1 MLLEQCIRRQY
12 KCTGMCNKENTSWK
26 FRDII
31 DPTSEIALL
40 PSTAQPDCTECLY
53 KYRNNNCTM
62 ALHAAPWLSER
73 LSSSVTPNAAKMPL
87 MRDAIVFCILHL
99 TILFT
104 EEHWRITHHM
114 TTAGNWST
122 VSLFPFSHYRAIVR
136 LVRKAFPQ
144 WNVMTALNDLGI
156 ANCVCRCG
164 GRRCG
169 VARGGGEG
177 TGCTNAK

>member
-1 MLLEQCIRRQY
+1 MLLEQCIRGQY

-31 DPTSEIALL
+31 DPTTSEIALL

-104 EEHWRITHHM
+104 EERALANYAKHDHGRQLV
-114 TTAGNWST
+114 NR
-122 VSLFPFSHYRAIVR
+122 LPFPFLSLPRDCPCRSESVPSMER
-136 LVRKAFPQ
+136 DDSVKRS
-144 WNVMTALNDLGI
+144 WN
-156 ANCVCRCG
+156 R
-164 GRRCG
+164 
-169 VARGGGEG
+169 
-177 TGCTNAK
+177 

>member
-1 MLLEQCIRRQY
+1 MIANLDWFDQLSKSNSQPNSGPKTPALSVISNIIKSAPKFLTYVILCAVLVISNFDAAGAMHQRGQY

-31 DPTSEIALL
+31 DITSEIALL

-87 MRDAIVFCILHL
+87 MRDAVVFCILHL
-99 TILFT
+99 TIIFIHRREGAGEL
-104 EEHWRITHHM
+104 R
-114 TTAGNWST
+114 TT
-122 VSLFPFSHYRAIVR
+122 
-136 LVRKAFPQ
+136 
-144 WNVMTALNDLGI
+144 
-156 ANCVCRCG
+156 
-164 GRRCG
+164 
-169 VARGGGEG
+169 
-177 TGCTNAK
+177 